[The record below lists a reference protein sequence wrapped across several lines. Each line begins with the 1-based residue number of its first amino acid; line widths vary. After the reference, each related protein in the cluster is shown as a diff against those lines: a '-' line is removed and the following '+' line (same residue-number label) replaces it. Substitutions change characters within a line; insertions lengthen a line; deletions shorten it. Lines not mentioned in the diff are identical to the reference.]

1 MLRGPRRARKETA
14 MPAEVCQRIDGHR
27 LWQRLMHLA
36 RFGATSKGGVCRLAL
51 SGEEIEARAA
61 LVDWAR
67 RIGLKPSTDAAA
79 NLFLSLEGRDCGLPP
94 LLIGSHIDSQ
104 PTGGKFDGAYGV
116 LAALEA
122 AQAISEL
129 PQRPRRTIE
138 VVAWMNEEGS
148 RFAPGMMGSAVFTG
162 KRKLAEILPVR
173 DRAGITVEDALKSV
187 LDAQPDIPRRP
198 LGFPVAGFLEAH
210 IEQGRTLQD
219 QGYTAGVVTGI
230 QGKRTFRIDVIGEE
244 SHAGT
249 TPRRARRD
257 ALTSAVAMID
267 ALQKAMW
274 DEGDT
279 VRFTIGMFEVTPN
292 APSVVPGKVHFSIDL
307 RHDDSAVIERLGNAI
322 AGICDRTRGQC
333 DVAVRQLLYDAPLQF
348 PEAMR
353 SRIAGAAERLGIS
366 HMRLQSPAGH
376 DARYLHYVCPTGMIF
391 IPCKDGIS
399 HNEAESIAPSD
410 AGAGARIL
418 AETAFELANQ

>member
-1 MLRGPRRARKETA
+1 
-14 MPAEVCQRIDGHR
+14 MPAEVSQRIDGPR
-27 LWQRLMHLA
+27 LWQRLMDLA

-51 SGEEIEARAA
+51 SREDIEARAA

-67 RIGLKPSTDAAA
+67 LIGLKPSTDAAA
-79 NLFLSLEGRDCGLPP
+79 NLFLSLEGRESGLPP

-122 AQAISEL
+122 AQAISEV
-129 PQRPRRTIE
+129 PERPRRTIE

-187 LDAQPDIPRRP
+187 LDAEPDIPRRP

-219 QGYTAGVVTGI
+219 LGYTAGVVTGI
-230 QGKRTFRIDVIGEE
+230 QGKRTFRVDVIGEE

-257 ALTSAVAMID
+257 ALTSAIAMVD
-267 ALQKAMW
+267 ALQKAIW
-274 DEGDT
+274 GEGDT

-292 APSVVPGKVHFSIDL
+292 APSVVPGNVHFSIDL
-307 RHDDSAVIERLGNAI
+307 RHDDSAIIERLGNAI
-322 AGICDRTRGQC
+322 AGICDRTRGKC
-333 DVAVRQLLYDAPLQF
+333 DVAVRELLYDAPLQF
-348 PEAMR
+348 PEMMR
-353 SRIAGAAERLGIS
+353 SRIAGSAERLGIS

-376 DARYLHYVCPTGMIF
+376 DARYLHYVCSTGMIF

-399 HNEAESIAPSD
+399 HNEAESIAPAD
-410 AGAGARIL
+410 ASAGARIL

>member
-1 MLRGPRRARKETA
+1 
-14 MPAEVCQRIDGHR
+14 MPAEVSQRIDGHR
-27 LWQRLMHLA
+27 LWQRLMDLA
-36 RFGATSKGGVCRLAL
+36 RFGATAKGGVCRLAL
-51 SGEEIEARAA
+51 SGEESETRAA

-67 RIGLKPSTDAAA
+67 RIGLRPSTDAAA
-79 NLFLSLEGRDCGLPP
+79 NLFLSLEGREPGLAP

-122 AQAISEL
+122 AQAIAEA
-129 PQRPRRTIE
+129 PERPRRTIE

-162 KRKLAEILPVR
+162 KRQLAEILPVR
-173 DRAGITVEDALKSV
+173 DRAGISVEDALKSV
-187 LDAQPDIPRRP
+187 LNAEPDIPRRP

-219 QGYTAGVVTGI
+219 LGCSVGVVTGM
-230 QGKRTFRIDVIGEE
+230 QGKRTFRVDVMGEE

-257 ALTSAVAMID
+257 ALTSAVAMVD
-267 ALQKAMW
+267 ALQTATW
-274 DEGDT
+274 DANDT

-292 APSVVPGKVHFSIDL
+292 APSVVPGKVQFSIDL

-322 AGICDRTRGQC
+322 AGICDSTRGKC
-333 DVAVRQLLYDAPLQF
+333 EVAVRELLYDAPLQF
-348 PEAMR
+348 PEVMR

-410 AGAGARIL
+410 ASAGARIL